1 MEKYFETSKIEDA
14 THIKV
19 SVSYQPGGWNSFTH
33 KEEPRG
39 IYVFIYPVKVIQRD
53 GYSIEQVSA
62 YSGCKTCVKDQKR
75 NAPKSVELIW
85 ERLQES
91 IEMLVSMFEDGRVD
105 LVDSHLRAT
114 DWTPM
119 EKFYVVCS
127 DKIWK
132 DKLVCECKTM
142 LETEIVENKWKSHSD
157 KMRVRT
163 VTTKPTYP
171 ATWYKVSEDGSVI
184 KTR

>member
-1 MEKYFETSKIEDA
+1 MEKYFETARLEDS

-33 KEEPRG
+33 SDEKRG
-39 IYVFIYPVKVIQRD
+39 IYVFIYPVKLIPRD
-53 GYSIEQVSA
+53 GYTIEHVAA
-62 YSGCKTCVKDQKR
+62 YSGCKVCVKETKR
-75 NAPKSVELIW
+75 DAPKSVEAIW
-85 ERLQES
+85 GRLQES

-105 LVDSHLRAT
+105 LVDSHLRAI

-132 DKLVCECKTM
+132 DKLVCICQSIEEAEM
-142 LETEIVENKWKSHSD
+142 VEAKWKSHSE
-157 KMRVRT
+157 KTRVRI
-163 VTTKPTYP
+163 VKNEPRYE
-171 ATWYKVSEDGSVI
+171 ATWYHVSNGTVV